1 MNARDNGY
9 NWGLTVLRVV
19 TGLVFFMHGYVKV
32 FVWGFEGTAAG
43 FGQMGISLAAIAG
56 PFVGLLEL
64 LGGLALIAGL
74 ATRWVSIPLAFT
86 MLVAIVQVHLAK
98 GFFNPEGVEFPL
110 MLLASGVGLALAGGG
125 ALAVDNLLAARRST
139 PAARLAGAPRP
150 ATARAA

>member
-1 MNARDNGY
+1 MNARDNRY

-43 FGQMGISLAAIAG
+43 FGQMRIPLAGIAG

-64 LGGLALIAGL
+64 LGGLALIAGV
-74 ATRWVSIPLAFT
+74 ATRWISLPLAFT

-110 MLLASGVGLALAGGG
+110 MLLASSVGLALTGGG

-139 PAARLAGAPRP
+139 PARTLGGAPRP
-150 ATARAA
+150 ATV